1 VSRWFRMYSDALDDP
16 KVQRLP
22 GDLFKAWVNLLCLA
36 NRNDGVLPCIEDIAF
51 ALRMSQDVT
60 VTVTTELVARG
71 LLDDHDGLAPH
82 NWAERQFKS
91 DTPESAAERKRA
103 QRAREKTQEKPS
115 NVTPDVTECHSDSHS
130 EVTPPEQNRADTEQ
144 NITKQTRD
152 CVVEPAH
159 REVVQNILDHHDDQ
173 LDHWK
178 REFLISIKW
187 RPTLTRDQQNSL
199 DAIRELTEPRFGKDK
214 PLPSVRRG
222 TPAYDAWIAHYR
234 VKANGKST
242 FYEKLDVLTV
252 PSEFPPQEKAA

>member
-36 NRNDGVLPCIEDIAF
+36 NRNDGVLPPIEDIAF
-51 ALRMSQDVT
+51 SLRMSQDVT

-103 QRAREKTQEKPS
+103 QRAREKTQEKPL

-130 EVTPPEQNRADTEQ
+130 EVTPPEQSRAEQ
-144 NITKQTRD
+144 IQSRAEQTARAAD
-152 CVVEPAH
+152 PKHWEQAQDFLKS
-159 REVVQNILDHHDDQ
+159 RLEDLTDWEVDFLKAVQR
-173 LDHWK
+173 K
-178 REFLISIKW
+178 
-187 RPTLTRDQQNSL
+187 PTLSQSQQDSL
-199 DAIRELTEPRFGKDK
+199 KGIQDK
-214 PLPSVRRG
+214 LKSTGNGGYALPSVKRG

-252 PSEFPPQEKAA
+252 PSEYPPQEKAA